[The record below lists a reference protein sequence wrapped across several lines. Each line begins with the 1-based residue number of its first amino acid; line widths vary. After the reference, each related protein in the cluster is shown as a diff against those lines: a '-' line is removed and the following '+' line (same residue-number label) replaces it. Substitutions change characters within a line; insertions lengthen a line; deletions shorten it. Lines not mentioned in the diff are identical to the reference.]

1 VENSLPKKK
10 EYLLYA
16 PLTRQQ
22 KELYDAIVA
31 RNIRPFLIAKKI
43 GEVENEINEMAN
55 KDHYDGKLIV
65 SKFNKCFLIFIYFF
79 RQRNNNTFIRGRRIK
94 F

>member
-22 KELYDAIVA
+22 KEVYDAIVA
-31 RNIRPFLIAKKI
+31 RNIRPFLLAKKV
-43 GEVENEINEMAN
+43 GEAENEMETMEN
-55 KDHYDGKLIV
+55 DDGKIIF
-65 SKFNKCFLIFIYFF
+65 KFNSIH
-79 RQRNNNTFIRGRRIK
+79 
-94 F
+94 

>member
-1 VENSLPKKK
+1 MENSLPKKK

-31 RNIRPFLIAKKI
+31 RNIRPFLIAKKL
-43 GEVENEINEMAN
+43 GEVENEINEINEMEN
-55 KDHYDGKLIV
+55 KDHYDGKLILLN
-65 SKFNKCFLIFIYFF
+65 FN
-79 RQRNNNTFIRGRRIK
+79 
-94 F
+94 

>member
-31 RNIRPFLIAKKI
+31 RNIRPFLLAKKI
-43 GEVENEINEMAN
+43 GEVESEMGN
-55 KDHYDGKLIV
+55 MDNYDGKLI
-65 SKFNKCFLIFIYFF
+65 IFWI
-79 RQRNNNTFIRGRRIK
+79 
-94 F
+94 